1 MLFPSSGPEQDAGS
15 SFQGAPVTPIAVQV
29 IPMGLLAPGA
39 SGAPW
44 TRVAALADVPPGRLL
59 RVTRG
64 DLDVLVAHAEAGLVA
79 IDDRCPHMGAPLSI
93 GRLDGCVVAC
103 PLHRGRFDL
112 ATGDVVQFPTTG
124 GLSADGV
131 AHAPWS
137 PPESPA
143 KPEPSDE
150 KALARALTR
159 VRRLRY
165 YPLRV
170 VDDAIEVAL
179 PG

>member
-1 MLFPSSGPEQDAGS
+1 MT
-15 SFQGAPVTPIAVQV
+15 APAIQPIPVE
-29 IPMGLLAPGA
+29 LLAPGTA
-39 SGAPW
+39 GAPFV
-44 TRVAALADVPPGRLL
+44 RVASLADIPRGALL

-64 DLDVLVAHAEAGLVA
+64 EAGLVA
-79 IDDRCPHMGAPLSI
+79 TDDRCPHMGAPLSI

-112 ATGDVVQFPTTG
+112 GTGEVVQFPTTG
-124 GLSADGV
+124 GLSADGL
-131 AHAPWS
+131 AHAAWS
-137 PPESPA
+137 PPGSPA

-170 VDDAIEVAL
+170 VDDAVEVAL
-179 PG
+179 PR